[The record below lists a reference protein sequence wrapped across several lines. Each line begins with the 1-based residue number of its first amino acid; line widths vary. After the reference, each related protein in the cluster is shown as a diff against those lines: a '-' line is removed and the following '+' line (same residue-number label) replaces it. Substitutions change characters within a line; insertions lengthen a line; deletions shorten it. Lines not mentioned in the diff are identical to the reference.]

1 MNGGMTDLLV
11 HPAASPLRG
20 IVPAASDK
28 SIVHRA
34 ILFASLAKGMSRITK
49 ARIGDD
55 HRSTIGI
62 FRAMGV
68 AIVVNDAEGWITIEG
83 RGLEGLVAP
92 TVPLDCGNSGTTL
105 RLVAGILA
113 AQRFQSTLVGD
124 ASLTKRPMARIA
136 TPLRLRGARIEGVM
150 NPKKVGEITPPLV
163 VGPLPSPHVLS
174 AIAYDVPIASAQ
186 VKGALLLSGL
196 YSDGSTV
203 VSEPTIS
210 RDHTERMLSS
220 LGVPIRRV
228 GAVVELDG
236 ASFSGELPAFEL
248 EAPGDLSAAAFILAA
263 GLLIPGS
270 DVGVRGLSVN
280 PTRTGFLEL
289 LRLMGAEFEIAYHG
303 EALGEPIADVRTAA
317 MSLRGLAMGGEL
329 VTRAIDE
336 IPILSVCAA
345 RARGE
350 TVIRDAA
357 ELRVKESDRVS
368 STVRMLRA
376 FGVNADERSDG
387 LVVEG
392 ADGRPLEPATIESEG
407 DHRIAMSATVLALT
421 AKGPSRIR
429 DVECIRTSFPRF
441 VGTLK
446 ALGAHIEVA

>member
-1 MNGGMTDLLV
+1 MTDLWI
-11 HPAASPLRG
+11 HPATSPLRG

-34 ILFASLAKGMSRITK
+34 ILFASLARGMSRITK
-49 ARIGDD
+49 ARLGDD

-62 FRAMGV
+62 LRAMGV
-68 AIVVNDAEGWITIEG
+68 TIVANDAEGWVTIEG
-83 RGLEGLVAP
+83 RGLEGLTAP
-92 TVPLDCGNSGTTL
+92 ETALDCGNSGTTM

-113 AQRFQSTLVGD
+113 AQRFQTTLIGD
-124 ASLTKRPMARIA
+124 ASLSKRPMARIA
-136 TPLRLRGARIEGVM
+136 TPLRLRGARIEGVL
-150 NPKKVGEITPPLV
+150 NPRKVGEITPPLV
-163 VGPLPSPHVLS
+163 VGPLPAPNVLS
-174 AIAYDVPIASAQ
+174 AIAYDIPIASAQ

-196 YSDGSTV
+196 YSDGSTI
-203 VSEPTIS
+203 VSEPNIS
-210 RDHTERMLSS
+210 RDHTERMLAS
-220 LGVPIRRV
+220 LGVPIRRI

-248 EAPGDLSAAAFILAA
+248 EAPGDLSAAAFLLAA
-263 GLLIPGS
+263 ALLVPGS

-289 LRLMGAEFEIAYHG
+289 TRLMGARFDIEHRG
-303 EALGEPIADVRTAA
+303 EALGEPIGDVRTAA
-317 MSLRGLAMGGEL
+317 GALHGISMGGEL

-345 RARGE
+345 RANGE
-350 TVIRDAA
+350 TVIGEAS
-357 ELRVKESDRVS
+357 ELRVKESDRIA

-376 FGVNADERSDG
+376 FGVNADERVDG

-392 ADGRPLEPATIESEG
+392 VADRPLEAATIDSEG
-407 DHRIAMSATVLALT
+407 DHRIAMAASVLALT